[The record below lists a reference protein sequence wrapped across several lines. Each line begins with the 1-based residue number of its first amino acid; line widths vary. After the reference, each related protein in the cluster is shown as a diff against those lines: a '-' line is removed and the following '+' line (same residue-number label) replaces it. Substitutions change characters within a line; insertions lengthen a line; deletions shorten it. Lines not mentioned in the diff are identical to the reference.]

1 MSQSK
6 KELKLLL
13 SNQAG
18 YDALLA
24 YLEELYADLDNSLTN
39 IARMVLFASD
49 QRDAAIAL
57 HGKVQVIGDLIDL
70 LKSIS
75 KREN

>member
-24 YLEELYADLDNSLTN
+24 YLEELYADIDNSLTN

-70 LKSIS
+70 LKSIN

>member
-24 YLEELYADLDNSLTN
+24 YLEELYADLDNSLTST
-39 IARMVLFASD
+39 ARMILFVPD

>member
-6 KELKLLL
+6 NELKLLL

-39 IARMVLFASD
+39 TARMVLFASD

-57 HGKVQVIGDLIDL
+57 HGKVQAIGDLIDL

-75 KREN
+75 KREK

>member
-70 LKSIS
+70 LKSIN

>member
-39 IARMVLFASD
+39 TARMVLFASD

>member
-24 YLEELYADLDNSLTN
+24 YLEELHADLDNSLTST
-39 IARMVLFASD
+39 ARMVLFASD